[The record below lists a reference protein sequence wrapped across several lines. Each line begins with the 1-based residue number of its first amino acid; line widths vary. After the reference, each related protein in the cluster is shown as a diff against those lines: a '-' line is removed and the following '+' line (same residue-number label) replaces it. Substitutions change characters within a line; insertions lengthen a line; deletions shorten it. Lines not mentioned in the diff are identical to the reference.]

1 MSLLK
6 SSETK
11 QIAHGG
17 LTETIALTRDTT
29 ANIINTKAIASKTG
43 SGMQSHQA
51 SDGIEHR
58 VGDGAVAMTPN
69 TIKLTF
75 GPSTSRSR
83 RISSAWFH
91 R

>member
-6 SSETK
+6 GSETK
-11 QIAHGG
+11 QIAQGG

-29 ANIINTKAIASKTG
+29 ANIVNTKAIASKTG
-43 SGMQSHQA
+43 PGMQSYQA

-58 VGDGAVAMTPN
+58 VGDGAVTMTPN

-75 GPSTSRSR
+75 RPSTSRSR